1 MQILYK
7 CCCGLDVHKKMVV
20 ACLIRQN
27 EVGKAYKE
35 VRTFLTMTGD
45 LLKLLDWLVA
55 AGCEHLAME
64 STGVYWKPIF
74 NLFEGE
80 MAMSV
85 VNAQHIKAV
94 PGRKTDVK
102 DSEWLADLLQHGLLK
117 ASFIPP
123 AHQRELRELTRYRSC
138 LVADRAQLINRLH
151 KVLEDTNLKLG
162 SVVSDLAGV
171 SARAMLQAIVEGE
184 EDATKLAALA
194 RQRLKSKQAELEQ
207 ALQGRVRPNHR
218 FMLKSMLSQ
227 LTFLEEQVEYFNQ
240 EIEQRLGLG
249 EEDRQTSQPVLATKV
264 ASNNIV
270 EVNHRENNPSNPQSH
285 LPTAKTDLAPVAKV
299 LDPPEA
305 VRLLDSI
312 PGISQRLAEIIL
324 AEIGLDMSRF
334 PSAAHLASWAGLCPG
349 HNESAG
355 KRYSGRT
362 TKGSRWLRQG
372 LVEGAQ
378 GAMNTRD
385 TYLQAQGHRLTK
397 RIGKKRAIVAVA
409 HSLIVI
415 IYHILKEKVTYTD
428 LGSDYFSR
436 QDEDRI
442 RRRAVRQLQKL
453 GYTVELEKAG

>member
-1 MQILYK
+1 
-7 CCCGLDVHKKMVV
+7 
-20 ACLIRQN
+20 
-27 EVGKAYKE
+27 
-35 VRTFLTMTGD
+35 MTSD
-45 LLKLLDWLVA
+45 LLKLLDWLLA

-117 ASFIPP
+117 PSFIPP
-123 AHQRELRELTRYRSC
+123 THQRELRELTRYRSC

-162 SVVSDLAGV
+162 SVVSDLAGA
-171 SARAMLQAIVEGE
+171 SARAMLQAIVKGE
-184 EDATKLAALA
+184 EDPTKLAALA
-194 RQRLKSKQAELEQ
+194 RRRLKSKQTELEQ
-207 ALQGRVRPNHR
+207 ALQGRVRAHHR
-218 FMLKSMLSQ
+218 FMLKSMLTQ
-227 LTFLEEQVEYFNQ
+227 LTFLEEQIEYFNQ
-240 EIEQRLGLG
+240 EIERRLGLG
-249 EEDRQTSQPVLATKV
+249 EPDPQTRANLSTQEVTAPTVP
-264 ASNNIV
+264 SNNVV
-270 EVNHRENNPSNPQSH
+270 EIDQLENCTDNPQSH
-285 LPTAKTDLAPVAKV
+285 LPTTKTELETVAKL
-299 LDPPEA
+299 LDPPQA
-305 VRLLDSI
+305 VSLLDSI

-385 TYLQAQGHRLTK
+385 TYLQAQGRRLTK
-397 RIGKKRAIVAVA
+397 RIGKKRAVIAVA

-415 IYHILKEKVTYTD
+415 IYHVLKKKVAYSD
-428 LGSDYFSR
+428 LGTDYFSR
-436 QDEDRI
+436 QDEDRT
-442 RRRAVRQLQKL
+442 RRRALRQLQNL
-453 GYTVELEKAG
+453 GYTVELQKAG